1 MKEQQLTLNFEAGL
15 SDCYSSCREY
25 AQALIHQQ
33 GRPIKTIAADMDF
46 SPSQLSRKLAQSPGD
61 SARFTLDDLEL
72 FMQVTGDT
80 SPIKYLVDKYLAN
93 ATCKKIE
100 DMERELALLKQNQN
114 IKAAYKNI
122 G

>member
-15 SDCYSSCREY
+15 SECYGSCREY

-33 GRPIKTIAADMDF
+33 GRPVKVIAADMDL

-80 SPIKYLVDKYLAN
+80 SPIKYLIDKYLAN
-93 ATCKKIE
+93 ATSKKIE
-100 DMERELALLKQNQN
+100 DMERELALLKQKQS
-114 IKAAYKNI
+114 IKVA
-122 G
+122 